1 METAKPARSI
11 EKVVDLETFLVEWK
25 HHGRDNVTIS
35 RGDLETFLVEWKLL
49 ERVEPDRVGVLP

>member
-25 HHGRDNVTIS
+25 LYSCNGCVATEYALKPS
-35 RGDLETFLVEWKLL
+35 
-49 ERVEPDRVGVLP
+49 